1 MSHKLEVVEE
11 GLACIQSYIEIICHP
26 EGFSLQLFPTS
37 VLNGSEV
44 LKVCDFSASALHFF
58 PFEGGLVMFSEVIS
72 SLSPTSMMCQMRNLN
87 WSCHTTWEDTQNGCH

>member
-37 VLNGSEV
+37 VPNGSEV
-44 LKVCDFSASALHFF
+44 LKAGDFSVKCTTF
-58 PFEGGLVMFSEVIS
+58 
-72 SLSPTSMMCQMRNLN
+72 LSI
-87 WSCHTTWEDTQNGCH
+87 